1 MFTRCT
7 ACHTVHPV
15 NASLLA
21 RGGGKYRCGKCKKL
35 CNALDSLF
43 DEWPAA
49 GDRPPATA
57 ELPVLGMPID
67 LDEARKTRLTPDEA
81 ALHGDTDADSEAPA
95 RTGGKL
101 VRLTWITLA
110 LVIAV
115 IIPFKLAEFYE
126 TPLLELPAVQSVKSR
141 LGIPDPAAGQPFR
154 DLQQIHLVSRE
165 LISHPFQADMLR
177 LSATIVNRAPETQPY
192 PDLEVILFDASG
204 EPMSKLTFSPP
215 DYLTEGA
222 SRDSGMTPQAYLPLV
237 LDLPDP
243 GREAVGFELN
253 FL

>member
-21 RGGGKYRCGKCKKL
+21 RGAGKYRCGKCKKL

-43 DEWPAA
+43 DEWPRA
-49 GDRPPATA
+49 GDRPPAVG

-67 LDEARKTRLTPDEA
+67 LEDARKARLTPDEA
-81 ALHGDTDADSEAPA
+81 ALRGDTETIPGVPA
-95 RTGGKL
+95 RSGNKL
-101 VRLTWITLA
+101 ARLTWITMA

-115 IIPFKLAEFYE
+115 TVTVKLAEFYQK
-126 TPLLELPAVQSVKSR
+126 PLTN
-141 LGIPDPAAGQPFR
+141 QPFR
-154 DLQQIHLVSRE
+154 DLSQIHLVSRD

-177 LSATIVNRAPETQPY
+177 LTATIVNRAPESQPY
-192 PDLEVILFDASG
+192 PDLEVILLDAG
-204 EPMSKLTFSPP
+204 GDPMSTLRFSPP
-215 DYLTEGA
+215 DYLAEGA
-222 SRDSGMTPQAYLPLV
+222 PADSGMTPQAYLPLI

>member
-35 CNALDSLF
+35 CNALDALF

-49 GDRPPATA
+49 GDRPPASG

-81 ALHGDTDADSEAPA
+81 ALHGDADADSEVPA
-95 RTGGKL
+95 RSGKKL
-101 VRLTWITLA
+101 VRLTWVTMVL
-110 LVIAV
+110 LVAV
-115 IIPFKLAEFYE
+115 IVTFKLAEFYE

-177 LSATIVNRAPETQPY
+177 LSATIVNRAPETQSY

-204 EPMSKLTFSPP
+204 EPMSKLLFSPV
-215 DYLTEGA
+215 DYLAEGA
-222 SRDSGMTPQAYLPLV
+222 SRDSGMTPQAYLPLA

>member
-49 GDRPPATA
+49 GERPPATG
-57 ELPVLGMPID
+57 ELPVLGIHIN
-67 LDEARKTRLTPDEA
+67 LDEARKTRLSPDQA
-81 ALHGDTDADSEAPA
+81 AVKNGS
-95 RTGGKL
+95 KL
-101 VRLTWITLA
+101 LRLTWITVA
-110 LVIAV
+110 LIIAV
-115 IIPFKLAEFYE
+115 VVAFKLAEFYQA
-126 TPLLELPAVQSVKSR
+126 PLLELPVVQSVKSR
-141 LGIPDPAAGQPFR
+141 LGIQDPAAGLPFR

-165 LISHPFQADMLR
+165 LTSHPFQADMLR

-192 PDLEVILFDASG
+192 PDLEVILLDASG
-204 EPMSKLTFSPP
+204 EPMSKLRFSPG
-215 DYLTEGA
+215 DYLAEGA

>member
-35 CNALDSLF
+35 CNALDALF

-49 GDRPPATA
+49 GDRPPASG

-81 ALHGDTDADSEAPA
+81 ALHGDADADSEVPA
-95 RTGGKL
+95 RSGKKL
-101 VRLTWITLA
+101 VRLTWVTMVL
-110 LVIAV
+110 LVAV
-115 IIPFKLAEFYE
+115 IVTFKLAEFYE

-154 DLQQIHLVSRE
+154 DSQKIHLVSRK

-177 LSATIVNRAPETQPY
+177 LSATIVNQAPETQPY

-204 EPMSKLTFSPP
+204 EPMSKLLFSPV
-215 DYLTEGA
+215 DYLAEGA
-222 SRDSGMTPQAYLPLV
+222 SRDSGMTPQAYLPLA

>member
-35 CNALDSLF
+35 CNALDALF

-49 GDRPPATA
+49 GDRPPASG

-81 ALHGDTDADSEAPA
+81 ALHGDADADSEVPA
-95 RTGGKL
+95 RSGKKL
-101 VRLTWITLA
+101 VRLTWVTMVL
-110 LVIAV
+110 LVAV
-115 IIPFKLAEFYE
+115 IVTFKLAEFYE

-165 LISHPFQADMLR
+165 LISHPFQANMLR
-177 LSATIVNRAPETQPY
+177 LSATIVNRAPETQSY

-204 EPMSKLTFSPP
+204 EPMSKLLFSPV
-215 DYLTEGA
+215 DYLAEGA
-222 SRDSGMTPQAYLPLV
+222 SRDSGMTPQAYLPLA